1 VKPAPFAYAKARS
14 LDHAIALLDGAPE
27 ARVLAGG
34 QSLMPALNM
43 RLSAP
48 PLLVDINRVSELA
61 RIAQPNGQI
70 ELGGLVRHAQAEHS
84 QDVARLAPLLS
95 KAIPHIAHPAIRNRG
110 TIGGSIALA
119 DPAAELPACLLALG
133 GEIEIAGRAGRRTV
147 AADTF
152 FKGLFETALAPGEII
167 SAIRIPVAQPRD
179 RFGFAELA
187 RRHGDYAMVGLARE
201 CRCKA
206 ASRGGFATSR
216 SCATER
222 SMSDRVDIAL
232 TVNGEEVHAAVEP
245 RQNLVDFLREELQ
258 LTGSHVGCEHG
269 VCGACTVR
277 VDGVIVRGCLLLAVQ
292 CEGCTVETI
301 EGVSDTGEIADLQA
315 AFVARNALQCGFCT
329 PGMLLTAQ
337 ELLLKASAAPSREE
351 IRAHLSGNYCRCTG
365 YQAIVD
371 AVEEVA
377 LARKDGA
384 R

>member
-1 VKPAPFAYAKARS
+1 MKPAPFAYAKARS

-48 PLLVDINRVSELA
+48 PLLVDINGVSELA

-187 RRHGDYAMVGLARE
+187 RRHGDYALVGLA
-201 CRCKA
+201 A
-206 ASRGGFATSR
+206 AARA
-216 SCATER
+216 
-222 SMSDRVDIAL
+222 
-232 TVNGEEVHAAVEP
+232 EP
-245 RQNLVDFLREELQ
+245 PAIRLAYF
-258 LTGSHVGCEHG
+258 GVG
-269 VCGACTVR
+269 TTPVR
-277 VDGVIVRGCLLLAVQ
+277 ARTA
-292 CEGCTVETI
+292 ET
-301 EGVSDTGEIADLQA
+301 
-315 AFVARNALQCGFCT
+315 
-329 PGMLLTAQ
+329 
-337 ELLLKASAAPSREE
+337 
-351 IRAHLSGNYCRCTG
+351 
-365 YQAIVD
+365 
-371 AVEEVA
+371 
-377 LARKDGA
+377 
-384 R
+384 

>member
-1 VKPAPFAYAKARS
+1 MKPAPFAYAKARS

-48 PLLVDINRVSELA
+48 PLLVDINGVSELA

-84 QDVARLAPLLS
+84 HDVARLAPLLS

-187 RRHGDYAMVGLARE
+187 RRHGDYALVGLA
-201 CRCKA
+201 A
-206 ASRGGFATSR
+206 AARAEPPAIRLAYFGVGTTPVRARTAETALAGG
-216 SCATER
+216 
-222 SMSDRVDIAL
+222 DLD
-232 TVNGEEVHAAVEP
+232 AAVAALASDLEP
-245 RQNLVDFLREELQ
+245 SGDV
-258 LTGSHVGCEHG
+258 H
-269 VCGACTVR
+269 
-277 VDGVIVRGCLLLAVQ
+277 
-292 CEGCTVETI
+292 
-301 EGVSDTGEIADLQA
+301 
-315 AFVARNALQCGFCT
+315 
-329 PGMLLTAQ
+329 
-337 ELLLKASAAPSREE
+337 ASAAAKR
-351 IRAHLSGNYCRCTG
+351 HL
-365 YQAIVD
+365 A
-371 AVEEVA
+371 AVLLRRVA
-377 LARKDGA
+377 AQQSA
-384 R
+384 A